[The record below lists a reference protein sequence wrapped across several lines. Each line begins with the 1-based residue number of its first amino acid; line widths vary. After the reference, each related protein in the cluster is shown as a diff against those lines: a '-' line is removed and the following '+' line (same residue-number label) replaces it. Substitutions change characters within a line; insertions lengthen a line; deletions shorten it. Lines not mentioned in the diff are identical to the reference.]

1 VTIGKP
7 VSLRIGM
14 IAPISHPYPPSGY
27 GPWERVAHDLTEQ
40 LVAMGHDVT
49 LFAAA
54 GSATSA
60 RLIETIDAP
69 LDAGEADPRLEE
81 ERHLSVA
88 MEATRSG
95 AFDVIHSHLHVHAL
109 VFSRLIATPIVTTLH
124 GVAWDPATHP
134 LLMRYSEMPFV
145 SLSQSERAFLPELNY
160 VATIPNGIRTSEIPV
175 GVGDGGYLVF
185 VGRMAPEKA
194 PDLAIETAR
203 AAGLPLRL
211 AGIAEDRHR
220 EFFETKVLAA
230 SSSDVEYLG
239 PLDRED
245 LWRLIGAAS
254 AMVMPLRWHEP
265 FGLVAVESLATGTP
279 VIAWRMGAL
288 PEIIDDG
295 VSGFLVEDVEN
306 AVGSVELAGDL
317 DRAVCRTIAEA
328 RFTDSVMAAAYSKM
342 YEGVSATTSAPGPA
356 RQAPLPP

>member
-1 VTIGKP
+1 M
-7 VSLRIGM
+7 SLRVGM

-60 RLIETIDAP
+60 RLIETVMAP
-69 LDAGEADPRLEE
+69 LDSSGADPRLEE
-81 ERHLSVA
+81 ERHLSIA
-88 MEATRSG
+88 MEASRNGT
-95 AFDVIHSHLHVHAL
+95 FDVIHSHLHVHAL
-109 VFSRLIATPIVTTLH
+109 VFSRLIGTPIVTTLH

-134 LLMRYSEMPFV
+134 LLLQYSEMPFV

-160 VATIPNGIRTSEIPV
+160 VATVPNGIRTSEIPV
-175 GVGDGGYLVF
+175 GGGEGGYLVF

-203 AAGLPLRL
+203 SAGIPLHL
-211 AGIAEDRHR
+211 AGIVEDRHR
-220 EFFETKVLAA
+220 DFFETKVLAA
-230 SSSDVEYLG
+230 CSREVEYVG
-239 PLDRED
+239 PLDRDD
-245 LWRLIGAAS
+245 LWRLLGGAR

-265 FGLVAVESLATGTP
+265 FGLVAVESLASGTP

-288 PEIIDDG
+288 PEVIEDGISGYLVDDVG
-295 VSGFLVEDVEN
+295 E
-306 AVGSVELAGDL
+306 AVDSVELIDSL
-317 DRAVCRTIAEA
+317 DRAVCRTTAEA
-328 RFTDSVMAAAYSKM
+328 RFSDVVMAANYSEV
-342 YEGVSATTSAPGPA
+342 YRRLSATTSVRGPD
-356 RQAPLPP
+356 RQAPSPP

>member
-1 VTIGKP
+1 

-60 RLIETIDAP
+60 RLIETVIAP
-69 LDAGEADPRLEE
+69 HDSSGADPRLEE

-88 MEATRSG
+88 METSRNG
-95 AFDVIHSHLHVHAL
+95 TFDVIHSHLHVHAL
-109 VFSRLIATPIVTTLH
+109 VFSRLITTPIVTTLH
-124 GVAWDPATHP
+124 GVAWDRATHP
-134 LLMRYSEMPFV
+134 LLLQYSEMPFV

-175 GVGDGGYLVF
+175 GGGDGGYLAF
-185 VGRMAPEKA
+185 AGRMAPEKA
-194 PDLAIETAR
+194 PDLAIETAHS
-203 AAGLPLRL
+203 AGLPLRL
-211 AGIAEDRHR
+211 AGIVEDRHR
-220 EFFETKVLAA
+220 GFFETKVLAA
-230 SSSDVEYLG
+230 RSRDVEYLG

-245 LWRLIGAAS
+245 LWRLLGGARAT
-254 AMVMPLRWHEP
+254 VMPLRWHEP
-265 FGLVAVESLATGTP
+265 FGLVAVESLASGTP
-279 VIAWRMGAL
+279 VIAWQMGAL

-295 VSGFLVEDVEN
+295 VSGYLVDDVAG
-306 AVGSVELAGDL
+306 AVASVEHLDRL
-317 DRAVCRTIAEA
+317 DRARCRSIAEA
-328 RFTDSVMAAAYSKM
+328 RFSDFVMATNYSEV
-342 YEGVSATTSAPGPA
+342 YRRLSATTSVRGPA
-356 RQAPLPP
+356 RPAPSPP

>member
-1 VTIGKP
+1 

-54 GSATSA
+54 GSASSA
-60 RLIETIDAP
+60 RLIETVMAP
-69 LDAGEADPRLEE
+69 LDSSGADPRLEE
-81 ERHLSVA
+81 ERHLSIA
-88 MEATRSG
+88 MEASRNGT
-95 AFDVIHSHLHVHAL
+95 FDVIHSHLHVHAL
-109 VFSRLIATPIVTTLH
+109 VFSRLIGTPIVTTLH

-134 LLMRYSEMPFV
+134 LLLQYSEMPFV

-160 VATIPNGIRTSEIPV
+160 VATVPNGIRTSEIPV
-175 GVGDGGYLVF
+175 GGGEGGYLVF

-203 AAGLPLRL
+203 SAGIPLHL
-211 AGIAEDRHR
+211 AGIVEDRHR
-220 EFFETKVLAA
+220 DFFETKVLAA
-230 SSSDVEYLG
+230 CSREVEYVG
-239 PLDRED
+239 PLDRDD
-245 LWRLIGAAS
+245 LWRLLGGAR

-265 FGLVAVESLATGTP
+265 FGLVAVESLASGTP

-288 PEIIDDG
+288 PEVIEDGISGYLVDDVG
-295 VSGFLVEDVEN
+295 E
-306 AVGSVELAGDL
+306 AVDSVELIDSL
-317 DRAVCRTIAEA
+317 DRAVCRTTAEA
-328 RFTDSVMAAAYSKM
+328 RFSDVVMAANYSEV
-342 YEGVSATTSAPGPA
+342 YRRLSATTSVRGPD
-356 RQAPLPP
+356 RQAPSPP

>member
-1 VTIGKP
+1 M
-7 VSLRIGM
+7 SLRIGM
-14 IAPISHPYPPSGY
+14 IAPISHSYPPSGY

-60 RLIETIDAP
+60 RLIETIGAP
-69 LDAGEADPRLEE
+69 LDSSGADPRLEE
-81 ERHLSVA
+81 VRHLSVA
-88 MEATRSG
+88 MEASRNGT
-95 AFDVIHSHLHVHAL
+95 FDVIHSHLHVHAL

-134 LLMRYSEMPFV
+134 LLLQYSEMPFV

-175 GVGDGGYLVF
+175 GGGDGGYLAF
-185 VGRMAPEKA
+185 AGRMAPEKA

-203 AAGLPLRL
+203 SAGLPLRL
-211 AGIAEDRHR
+211 AGIVEDRHR
-220 EFFETKVLAA
+220 DFFETKVWAA
-230 SSSDVEYLG
+230 RSRDVEYLG
-239 PLDRED
+239 PLDREE
-245 LWRLIGAAS
+245 LWRLLGRALAT
-254 AMVMPLRWHEP
+254 VMPLRWHEP

-288 PEIIDDG
+288 PEVIHDG
-295 VSGFLVEDVEN
+295 ISGFLVEDVAG
-306 AVGSVELAGDL
+306 AVDSVERVGEL
-317 DRAVCRTIAEA
+317 DRTVCRTIAET
-328 RFTDSVMAAAYSKM
+328 RFADSVMAAAYSDV
-342 YEGVSATTSAPGPA
+342 YRRLSATTSVRGPA
-356 RQAPLPP
+356 R